1 MALTTHE
8 IRGRRWSRW
17 HFLLRLLGLT
27 GLLVAAVGLVL
38 LTVYHQ
44 APLDNGAEPDAVQP
58 WTLAWLEEP
67 GVYLTLGGSA
77 LAGLALLVEL
87 GVGLY
92 FLSGR
97 RGAFGSNVA
106 VQIALAVALVVG
118 INFFSFSHYLRF
130 DWTRD
135 HLFTLDETIRQQL
148 SQLRGETTIV
158 VYQLHKS
165 FGQLADKPDMYDYAA
180 ERKVVEKVKDLVDQ
194 FRELGPQFRVVV
206 LDVEEEGFHDKLKE
220 LTTNAPELRAA
231 IDETPEN
238 CVFFYAGGKVQRLGF
253 HEIYTLDKK
262 ASQGIDLPVFGTSL
276 VGLGA
281 APAPPAPLPMVSALV
296 LGLAQPKSN
305 LVLYFQGVQ
314 PFASKLL
321 NVDEKRPRI
330 AVATIHEVLSMEG
343 ASDIGTDLGM
353 RGLQKAL
360 TARGFDTRDVLL
372 KKWGG
377 FTGPEPA
384 VFTADENK
392 YDKIEEDLAGVNADI
407 KNYEEGK
414 KELAGL
420 IDLWTK
426 SSLDELTK
434 KYADQLDGEKVTEP
448 RRQRQ
453 LDFFRQ
459 QQAILELFLNRQRE
473 DREALIKEKAGL
485 NVDTIADQRRISDLK
500 AKTDRLLA
508 DCDLLIL
515 PRLTLLNAPRED
527 YIPNSL
533 YYLDEAQVA
542 AIKDFLRAGKPV
554 LALFGP
560 SNEAAN
566 PRMPP
571 IPGPDLLERALT
583 ELGFQLP
590 KQTILFN
597 AESKSYAERRGN
609 LLILGKEPDIPPVNF
624 DPPAGA
630 GQSLAREST
639 AESEKPNPI
648 RVSME
653 VNVHSLGKDQKLDLI
668 LRHPRPVYYEAPKGT
683 KLAFQPVFMMTD
695 KACWNE
701 NQPFATR
708 ERTPR
713 YKASEAGDPA
723 WGTPNA
729 ERTGPFSI
737 GVAAET
743 TLPASWYTDKDAK
756 PGTARVAVIGH
767 GGVFVGRTLPPVKE
781 KLLLDTCNW
790 LLGRDNLLTKEENRW
805 QYPRVDLTERDH
817 LLWQW
822 GTRLGLPV
830 LFAYV
835 GLMVLMLRRLR

>member
-1 MALTTHE
+1 MALTSQE

-17 HFLLRLLGLT
+17 HFLLRLVGLT
-27 GLLVAAVGLVL
+27 GFVVAAVGVVL
-38 LTVYHQ
+38 LAVNRQ
-44 APLDNGAEPDAVQP
+44 PPFDSGAESDAGP
-58 WTLAWLEEP
+58 LWTPAWFEEP
-67 GVYLTLGGSA
+67 GVYLTLAGGA
-77 LAGLALLVEL
+77 LAALALLVEL
-87 GVGLY
+87 FVGLY

-118 INFFSFSHYLRF
+118 INFFSFGHCLRF
-130 DWTRD
+130 DWTSD
-135 HLFTLDETIRQQL
+135 HHFTLPEKVRQDL
-148 SQLRGETTIV
+148 GNLKGETTIV

-165 FGQLADKPDMYDYAA
+165 FGQLSAKPDMYDYAA

-206 LDVEEEGFHDKLKE
+206 LDVEEEGYNDKLAGLTNDAKE
-220 LTTNAPELRAA
+220 LREAIDQAPENS
-231 IDETPEN
+231 I
-238 CVFFYAGGKVQRLGF
+238 FFYADGKVQRLGF
-253 HEIYTLDKK
+253 QDIFELDKQESEAK
-262 ASQGIDLPVFGTSL
+262 N
-276 VGLGA
+276 
-281 APAPPAPLPMVSALV
+281 
-296 LGLAQPKSN
+296 N
-305 LVLYFQGVQ
+305 LVLLYQGVE
-314 PFASKLL
+314 PFARKLL

-353 RGLQKAL
+353 RGAQKAL

-377 FTGPEPA
+377 FTGPEAA

-392 YDKIEEDLAGVNADI
+392 YDKIEEDLAEVNAGI
-407 KNYEEGK
+407 KNLEQNQ
-414 KELAGL
+414 KELAAL
-420 IDLWTK
+420 TDHWIK
-426 SSLDELTK
+426 STLEELTK
-434 KYADQLDGEKVTEP
+434 EYADQLRGQKITEP
-448 RRQRQ
+448 FRERQ
-453 LDFFRQ
+453 LAAFRQ
-459 QQAILELFLNRQRE
+459 NQALLELFLSQQRE
-473 DREALIKEKAGL
+473 EREALLKEKVGL
-485 NVDTIADQRRISDLK
+485 NVDTIAEQRRISDLK

-542 AIKDFLRAGKPV
+542 AVKDFLKAGKPV
-554 LALFGP
+554 LALVGP
-560 SNEAAN
+560 PNEPAN

-571 IPGPDLLERALT
+571 IPGPDRLDEALT
-583 ELGFQLP
+583 ELGFRLP

-609 LLILGKEPDIPPVNF
+609 LLILGKEPDVPPVNF

-630 GQSLAREST
+630 GQALADESG
-639 AESEKPNPI
+639 AESEKPNAI
-648 RVSME
+648 RISME
-653 VNVHSLGKDQKLDLI
+653 VNVHSLGKNQKLDLV

-683 KLAFQPVFMMTD
+683 HLAFQPVFMMTD

-713 YKASEAGDPA
+713 YEATKAGDPA
-723 WGTPNA
+723 WGTRNA
-729 ERTGPFSI
+729 ERTGPFPI
-737 GVAAET
+737 GVAAEP
-743 TLPASWYTDKDAK
+743 TLPASWYTDSDAK
-756 PGTARVAVIGH
+756 PSAVRVAVIGH
-767 GGVFVGRTLPPVKE
+767 GGIFVGRTLTPVKE

-790 LLGRDNLLTKEENRW
+790 LLGRDDLLTKDENRW
-805 QYPRVDLTERDH
+805 QYPRVELTEREH

-830 LFAYV
+830 LFAYL
-835 GLMVLMLRRLR
+835 GLMVLMVRRLR